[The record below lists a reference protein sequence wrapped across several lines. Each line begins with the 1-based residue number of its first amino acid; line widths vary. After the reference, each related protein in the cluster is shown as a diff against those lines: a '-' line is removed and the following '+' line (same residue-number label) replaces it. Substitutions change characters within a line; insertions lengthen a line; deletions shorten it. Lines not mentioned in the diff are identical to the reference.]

1 MLESEKNRLEVVVG
15 ESEDTLAEA
24 ERTEEANKARI
35 GELETVIAAT
45 ESKVNVH
52 LIILNLPDNK
62 ILSKNIRVFWS
73 IILFIHFII

>member
-15 ESEDTLAEA
+15 ESEDALAEA